1 MSSMRPLTVTS
12 LEDRRAQRRSERP
25 FEEQAMSLVE
35 THVSRLDVHRRS
47 VLLFYLLFGLLA
59 GFFLGIAGA
68 KGVLASTLDTQQIT
82 WSKHDPQT
90 RLNPGLPAG
99 LTGKWPLR
107 ADSLALEQHSSTL
120 DHLMGSNVSVCS
132 NVALE
137 AEHPPLIRYAGILRA
152 SSIYTYAGLGVE
164 PQGAGLSAAI
174 PAPNRHW
181 YVGLLTVI
189 LAVAASLTFVFWRHL
204 SHAYVPRR
212 KLQVEWG
219 PRRPPPASISH

>member
-1 MSSMRPLTVTS
+1 
-12 LEDRRAQRRSERP
+12 
-25 FEEQAMSLVE
+25 MSLVE

-82 WSKHDPQT
+82 WSKHVPQT
-90 RLNPGLPAG
+90 RLNPGLPPG
-99 LTGKWPLR
+99 LTGNWPPR
-107 ADSLALEQHSSTL
+107 ADSFAP
-120 DHLMGSNVSVCS
+120 
-132 NVALE
+132 E
-137 AEHPPLIRYAGILRA
+137 AEHPPLTRYAGILRA
-152 SSIYTYAGLGVE
+152 GSNFTYAGLGLE
-164 PQGAGLSAAI
+164 PQGTGLSAAI
-174 PAPNRHW
+174 PAPNRNW
-181 YVGLLTVI
+181 YVGLMALI
-189 LAVAASLTFVFWRHL
+189 LAVTASLTFIFWRHL